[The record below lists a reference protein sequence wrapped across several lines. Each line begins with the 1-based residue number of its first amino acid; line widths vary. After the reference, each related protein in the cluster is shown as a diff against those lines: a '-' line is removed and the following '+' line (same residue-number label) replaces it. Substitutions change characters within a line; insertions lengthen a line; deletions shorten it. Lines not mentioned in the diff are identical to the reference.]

1 MLTGRS
7 SGDSRTLHH
16 HSERTERGG
25 KERPRA
31 NENNIWP
38 KLLFLTKQLVFLFQR
53 PLAHNENELI
63 PIRKSF
69 WILTGKCLVLNEKA
83 LREAFVHV
91 VFSLAVFS
99 LVKPCDKNGCIA
111 LAFYLLELKS
121 NVQVSLIFFCLFPY
135 PPMPCFA

>member
-1 MLTGRS
+1 MLTGGS
-7 SGDSRTLHH
+7 SGDSHSRQHH
-16 HSERTERGG
+16 WERIGRGG
-25 KERPRA
+25 KERLRA

-38 KLLFLTKQLVFLFQR
+38 KLVFLTKHLVFLFQA

-69 WILTGKCLVLNEKA
+69 WILTGKCLVLNERA

-99 LVKPCDKNGCIA
+99 LAEPCDKNGCVA
-111 LAFYLLELKS
+111 LVFIY
-121 NVQVSLIFFCLFPY
+121 
-135 PPMPCFA
+135 

>member
-7 SGDSRTLHH
+7 SGDSHTLRHH
-16 HSERTERGG
+16 WERTERGG

-31 NENNIWP
+31 NENSIWL
-38 KLLFLTKQLVFLFQR
+38 KLVFLTKHLVFLFQS

-69 WILTGKCLVLNEKA
+69 WILTGKCLVLNELA

-91 VFSLAVFS
+91 VFSLAVF
-99 LVKPCDKNGCIA
+99 LLAEPCDKNWCIA
-111 LAFYLLELKS
+111 LVFIY
-121 NVQVSLIFFCLFPY
+121 
-135 PPMPCFA
+135 

>member
-7 SGDSRTLHH
+7 SGDSCILHH
-16 HSERTERGG
+16 HWERTGRGG
-25 KERPRA
+25 KETPRA
-31 NENNIWP
+31 NGNNIWP
-38 KLLFLTKQLVFLFQR
+38 KLVFLTKHLVFLFQR

-69 WILTGKCLVLNEKA
+69 WILTGKFLVLNERA

-99 LVKPCDKNGCIA
+99 LVEPCDKSGCIA
-111 LAFYLLELKS
+111 LVFIY
-121 NVQVSLIFFCLFPY
+121 
-135 PPMPCFA
+135 

>member
-7 SGDSRTLHH
+7 SGDSQTLHH
-16 HSERTERGG
+16 DWERTERGG

-38 KLLFLTKQLVFLFQR
+38 KLLFLTKHLVFLFQR
-53 PLAHNENELI
+53 PLAHNENELM

-83 LREAFVHV
+83 FREAFVHV

-99 LVKPCDKNGCIA
+99 LVKPWDKNGCIA
-111 LAFYLLELKS
+111 LVFIYY
-121 NVQVSLIFFCLFPY
+121 N
-135 PPMPCFA
+135 